1 MQHDTGMFNG
11 DSDITNRIA
20 DVAWFSRIIFS
31 KFLNETRYSHPTLFM
46 VVAFLEILVYIKLCI
61 KCLMFLFEITLEP
74 NCVCVCSV
82 AQLCLTSQARILGW
96 VAFPSPGDLPH
107 PGMEAAYSALW
118 VDSLWLA
125 TREASIQSMQV
136 YASPLALDKWFMN
149 KHLFESTCYQPG
161 IEPRP
166 QQQKRWVLTMGLPG
180 NFARFFS
187 IVDC

>member
-1 MQHDTGMFNG
+1 
-11 DSDITNRIA
+11 
-20 DVAWFSRIIFS
+20 
-31 KFLNETRYSHPTLFM
+31 M

-61 KCLMFLFEITLEP
+61 KCLIFLFEITLEP

-82 AQLCLTSQARILGW
+82 AQLCLTLLDPIDYSLPGSSVDGTSQARILGG
-96 VAFPSPGDLPH
+96 VAFPSPGALPH
-107 PGMEAAYSALW
+107 PGMEAACSALW

-125 TREASIQSMQV
+125 TREGSIQSMQV

-180 NFARFFS
+180 NFTRFFS
-187 IVDC
+187 IIDC